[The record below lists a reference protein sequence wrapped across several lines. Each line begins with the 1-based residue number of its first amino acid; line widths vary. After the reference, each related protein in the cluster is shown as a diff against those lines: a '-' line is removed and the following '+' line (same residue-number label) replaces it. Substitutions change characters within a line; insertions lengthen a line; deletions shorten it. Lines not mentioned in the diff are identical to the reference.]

1 MIYLDNAATTLKK
14 PACVVE
20 AVVAAMTSMGNAAR
34 GAHGSALSAS
44 RVVYDARCKIAELF
58 GCKNADHVIFTCNS
72 TEALNIA
79 ISGTKLDGDA
89 IVTSGGRVLGI
100 TAVAPTLE
108 AALADA
114 YAAADTITFEK
125 KYQRNDIG
133 RRALSMMEV

>member
-14 PACVVE
+14 PDCVVE

-79 ISGTKLDGDA
+79 ISGTIGAGDHV
-89 IVTSGGRVLGI
+89 ITTDLEHNSVLR
-100 TAVAPTLE
+100 PLYRLE
-108 AALADA
+108 RELGVELSFVPADRQGL
-114 YAAADTITFEK
+114 
-125 KYQRNDIG
+125 YQPP
-133 RRALSMMEV
+133 